1 MQTGFRK
8 PFIYQ
13 NLICPCYNKTVM
25 SYCVQQ
31 RIKLSQPTTQ
41 TMIKGSYR
49 KMPKEAHKRTM
60 RGIEGKKLFETVIII
75 D

>member
-1 MQTGFRK
+1 
-8 PFIYQ
+8 
-13 NLICPCYNKTVM
+13 M

-60 RGIEGKKLFETVIII
+60 RGIEVKRLFETVIII